1 MPKRFRKG
9 IQVISYTPKI
19 DYHKTKKDNYHWFS
33 QYTLQIVYRLTKKDT
48 HINNFSKTA
57 HTLHCDICPSI
68 TGSCIHFFIVVKVVE
83 VDIYHS

>member
-33 QYTLQIVYRLTKKDT
+33 QYTLQILYRLTKKRHPHQQFLKDSSY
-48 HINNFSKTA
+48 FA
-57 HTLHCDICPSI
+57 L
-68 TGSCIHFFIVVKVVE
+68 
-83 VDIYHS
+83 

>member
-33 QYTLQIVYRLTKKDT
+33 QYTLQILYRLTKKT
-48 HINNFSKTA
+48 PTSTISQRQLILCIVTYA
-57 HTLHCDICPSI
+57 HL
-68 TGSCIHFFIVVKVVE
+68 
-83 VDIYHS
+83 